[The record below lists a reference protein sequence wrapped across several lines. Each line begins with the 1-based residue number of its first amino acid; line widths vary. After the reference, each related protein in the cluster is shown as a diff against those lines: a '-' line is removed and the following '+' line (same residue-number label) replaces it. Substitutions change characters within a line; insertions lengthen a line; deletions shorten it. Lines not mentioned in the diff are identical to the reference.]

1 MEPGMMNKDEGMRP
15 RRLQGEAKKKQ
26 EPRKMNP
33 FLLKRKVFTES
44 KALLDELLEVQ
55 HFRTIYNIFVA
66 VFCIFVLR
74 AVLVDFIDT
83 GRVALDFE
91 VIVFAFGRLHMTLL
105 PWLVMFLYTLLVP
118 YQVLHIWVNLLK
130 TLQLPAL
137 LTIIATVVLLI
148 GHATVLAF
156 YPVYTL
162 MSQPFGPASCCI
174 ITLEQLRFLMKSYS
188 FLRETVPPILQS
200 RSNDGEM
207 HLPQFSTYLYFL
219 FCPTLIYRE
228 NYPRTPCV
236 RWRYVIENF
245 AKFLM
250 CLFYGSMLFKCFT
263 IPIFSN
269 MNKQPLTFRS
279 FVLIVFSATLAALYL
294 AILIWYTFF
303 HCWLN
308 AFAEMM
314 CFADRTFY
322 KDWWNA
328 TSTSAYLRSWN
339 VVVHDW
345 LYCYIYHDL
354 LWVFKLKAQSMA
366 VLSTFIV
373 SGAFHEYVFMMSFGF
388 FYPLL
393 FICWFIVIATEI
405 LGMPSTNI
413 LLWIRILFGLA
424 LLFSMQSLEWYARIH
439 CPVQKN
445 TFWTRVTPRTWSCY
459 S

>member
-1 MEPGMMNKDEGMRP
+1 
-15 RRLQGEAKKKQ
+15 KKIRVLMLMPILKSH
-26 EPRKMNP
+26 RKMSP

-44 KALLDELLEVQ
+44 KPLLDELLEVQ
-55 HFRTIYNIFVA
+55 HFRAIYNIFVA
-66 VFCIFVLR
+66 VFCIFILR

-83 GRVALDFE
+83 GRDLRC
-91 VIVFAFGRLHMTLL
+91 RL
-105 PWLVMFLYTLLVP
+105 
-118 YQVLHIWVNLLK
+118 
-130 TLQLPAL
+130 
-137 LTIIATVVLLI
+137 
-148 GHATVLAF
+148 
-156 YPVYTL
+156 
-162 MSQPFGPASCCI
+162 
-174 ITLEQLRFLMKSYS
+174 LMKSYS
-188 FLRETVPPILQS
+188 FLRETVPPVLQS
-200 RSNDGEM
+200 RSNDGKM

-228 NYPRTPCV
+228 NYPRTPRV
-236 RWRYVIENF
+236 RWRYVIKNF

-250 CLFYGSMLFKCFT
+250 SLFYGSMLFKCCS

-269 MNKQPLTFRS
+269 MNKQSLTFRS
-279 FVLIVFSATLAALYL
+279 FVLIVFSATLFAFYW

-328 TSTSAYLRSWN
+328 TSTSAFLRSWN

-345 LYCYIYHDL
+345 LYCYIYQDL
-354 LWVFKLKAQSMA
+354 LWVFKSKAQSVA
-366 VLSTFIV
+366 VLFTFIV
-373 SGAFHEYVFMMSFGF
+373 SGAFHEYIFMMSFGF

-393 FICWFIVIATEI
+393 FIFCTTNLPPIFFTEI

-413 LLWIRILFGLA
+413 ILWIRILFGVA

-439 CPVQKN
+439 CPVQKVR
-445 TFWTRVTPRTWSCY
+445 TRGTGLHKLWSLY
-459 S
+459 TRLEALP

>member
-1 MEPGMMNKDEGMRP
+1 MSFWK
-15 RRLQGEAKKKQ
+15 
-26 EPRKMNP
+26 
-33 FLLKRKVFTES
+33 
-44 KALLDELLEVQ
+44 
-55 HFRTIYNIFVA
+55 YNISAPF
-66 VFCIFVLR
+66 
-74 AVLVDFIDT
+74 
-83 GRVALDFE
+83 
-91 VIVFAFGRLHMTLL
+91 
-105 PWLVMFLYTLLVP
+105 
-118 YQVLHIWVNLLK
+118 
-130 TLQLPAL
+130 
-137 LTIIATVVLLI
+137 TISLWQYSV
-148 GHATVLAF
+148 
-156 YPVYTL
+156 
-162 MSQPFGPASCCI
+162 S
-174 ITLEQLRFLMKSYS
+174 S
-188 FLRETVPPILQS
+188 FLG
-200 RSNDGEM
+200 RSLWISSIQDGKM

-228 NYPRTPCV
+228 NYPRTPRV
-236 RWRYVIENF
+236 RWRYVIKNF

-250 CLFYGSMLFKCFT
+250 SLFYGSMLFKCCS

-269 MNKQPLTFRS
+269 MNKQSLTFRS
-279 FVLIVFSATLAALYL
+279 FVLIVFSATLFAFYW

-328 TSTSAYLRSWN
+328 TSTSAFLRSWN

-345 LYCYIYHDL
+345 LYCYIYQDL
-354 LWVFKLKAQSMA
+354 LWVFKSKAQSVA
-366 VLSTFIV
+366 VLFTFIV
-373 SGAFHEYVFMMSFGF
+373 SGAFHEYIFMMSFGF

-393 FICWFIVIATEI
+393 FIFWFIAISTEI

-413 LLWIRILFGLA
+413 ILWIRILFGVA

-445 TFWTRVTPRTWSCY
+445 TFWTRVTPQTWSCY

>member
-1 MEPGMMNKDEGMRP
+1 MEPGLLSTDEGMRP

-26 EPRKMNP
+26 EPRKMSQ

-44 KALLDELLEVQ
+44 KPLLDELLEVQ
-55 HFRTIYNIFVA
+55 DFRTVYNIFVA
-66 VFCIFVLR
+66 VLCIFILR

-83 GRVALDFE
+83 GRIFLDFE
-91 VIVFAFGRLHMTLL
+91 VIIFAFGWLHMAIL
-105 PWLVMFLYTLLVP
+105 PWLFMFLYTLLVP
-118 YQVLHIWVNLLK
+118 YHVLQIWVNLLK
-130 TLQLPAL
+130 TLQLPTL
-137 LTIIATVVLLI
+137 LTIIGAVVLLI
-148 GHATVLAF
+148 GHATVLGF

-162 MSQPFGPASCCI
+162 MSQPFGPASGWV
-174 ITLEQLRFLMKSYS
+174 ITLEQIRFLMKSYS
-188 FLRETVPPILQS
+188 FLRETVPPILQA
-200 RSNDGEM
+200 RSNDGKM
-207 HLPQFSTYLYFL
+207 QLPQFSTYLYFL

-236 RWRYVIENF
+236 RWKYVIENF
-245 AKFLM
+245 AKFLI
-250 CLFYGSMLFKCFT
+250 CLFYGAMLFKCFT

-294 AILIWYTFF
+294 AILIWYTFL

-308 AFAEMM
+308 AFAEIMR
-314 CFADRTFY
+314 FADRTFY

-328 TSTSAYLRSWN
+328 TSIFPFLRNWN
-339 VVVHDW
+339 IIVHDW
-345 LYCYIYHDL
+345 LHCYIYQDL
-354 LWVFKLKAQSMA
+354 LWVFKLKGQSVA
-366 VLSTFIV
+366 ALSTFIV

-393 FICWFIVIATEI
+393 FISWLTVFSSDI
-405 LGMPSTNI
+405 LGMSKSNTI
-413 LLWIRILFGLA
+413 LWIRMLFGLA
-424 LLFSMQSLEWYARIH
+424 LVFSMHSLEWYARIH
-439 CPVQKN
+439 CPVQKS

>member
-1 MEPGMMNKDEGMRP
+1 MI
-15 RRLQGEAKKKQ
+15 
-26 EPRKMNP
+26 P
-33 FLLKRKVFTES
+33 FLQKRKVFTES
-44 KALLDELLEVQ
+44 KSLFDELLEVQ
-55 HFRTIYNIFVA
+55 HFRTIYNVFVA
-66 VFCIFVLR
+66 VLCIFVLR

-83 GRVALDFE
+83 GRIFLDFE
-91 VIVFAFGRLHMTLL
+91 VMVFAFGRLHMTFL

-118 YQVLHIWVNLLK
+118 YQVLQIWVNLLK
-130 TLQLPAL
+130 TLQMSTF
-137 LTIIATVVLLI
+137 LTIIGAVVLLI
-148 GHATVLAF
+148 GHATVLGF

-162 MSQPFGPASCCI
+162 ISQPLGPASCCI
-174 ITLEQLRFLMKSYS
+174 ITFEQIRFLMKSYS
-188 FLRETVPPILQS
+188 FLRETVSPILQA
-200 RSNDGEM
+200 RSLDGKLQ
-207 HLPQFSTYLYFL
+207 LPPFSTYLYFL

-245 AKFLM
+245 AKFLI
-250 CLFYGSMLFKCFT
+250 CLFYGAMLLKCFT

-279 FVLIVFSATLAALYL
+279 FVLIVFSATLFALYL
-294 AILIWYTFF
+294 KILICYAFL
-303 HCWLN
+303 HCWFN

-314 CFADRTFY
+314 RFADRTFY

-328 TSTSAYLRSWN
+328 TSVSAFLRNWN
-339 VVVHDW
+339 VIVHDW
-345 LYCYIYHDL
+345 LHCYIYQDL
-354 LWVFKLKAQSMA
+354 LWIFKSKARTVA

-373 SGAFHEYVFMMSFGF
+373 SGALHEYVFMMSLGF

-393 FICWFIVIATEI
+393 SIFWFIVISTEI
-405 LGMPSTNI
+405 LGMPKSNI
-413 LLWIRILFGLA
+413 ILWMCILFGVA

-439 CPVQKN
+439 CPVQKS